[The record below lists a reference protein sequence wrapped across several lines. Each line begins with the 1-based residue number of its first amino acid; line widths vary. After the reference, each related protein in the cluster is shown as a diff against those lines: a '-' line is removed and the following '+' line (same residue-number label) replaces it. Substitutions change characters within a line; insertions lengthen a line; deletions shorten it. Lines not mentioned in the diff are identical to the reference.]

1 MASNF
6 ATVKVFLSALCLSVA
21 ALEIGAAAEPLPIDP
36 LWQSPVFRKAF
47 TASYGVDARIEPRL
61 TTDEKAVLDSVA
73 SEMAGND
80 REGAIAKL
88 TGSSLTGKSAALIF
102 NLGNLR
108 FEEGEIDDAIE
119 NFEKA
124 VELYPNFR
132 DAHRNLAVALVQS
145 DKFVEAEPHLRRA
158 IELGA
163 SDGITFGLLGYC
175 HASAGR
181 QQAALQAYRMAQL
194 TMPDELQ
201 WQYGEAQALIELGD
215 TAQAESLFTGLL
227 ERRADD
233 VGLWLRQADVWIRST
248 EPAKAIANLEF
259 ANRLKPLAAA
269 DLASLGHLYLD
280 QRLPDQAL
288 RCYLGAVEAGAGA
301 VLDGLEYLC
310 AYRHFEQAE
319 NLATILGESGTFD
332 EKSDRW
338 ARVERAK
345 ALIDLESETGDVK
358 AGVQRVEALLKR
370 NPLDGDALILLAGYY
385 EKNADV
391 ERAVMLLEQAA
402 KVDSTRAEA
411 LFRHG
416 KLLVGERRYKEGL
429 RLIDQSLKLKPRPEL
444 DEYIATVR
452 RFADG
457 EQ

>member
-1 MASNF
+1 MKIKL
-6 ATVKVFLSALCLSVA
+6 TILCLLLAGSTAV
-21 ALEIGAAAEPLPIDP
+21 IGSADAAEPLPIDP

-73 SEMAGND
+73 AAMADKD
-80 REGAIAKL
+80 RETAIDKL
-88 TGSSLTGKSAALIF
+88 TGSPLLSDSSALIF

-108 FEEGEIDDAIE
+108 FEEGKTDDAIE

-124 VELYPNFR
+124 IELYPNFR
-132 DAHRNLAVALVQS
+132 DAHRNLAVAQVQS
-145 DKFVEAEPHLRRA
+145 DKFDEAEPHLRRA

-175 HASAGR
+175 HVSAGR
-181 QQAALQAYRMAQL
+181 HQAALQAYRMAQL

-201 WQYGEAQALIELGD
+201 WQYGEAQALIELG
-215 TAQAESLFTGLL
+215 AAAEAESLFAGLL

-248 EPAKAIANLEF
+248 QPEKAIANLEF

-269 DLASLGHLYLD
+269 ELASLGHLYLE

-288 RCYLGAVEAGAGA
+288 RCYLGAIDTGVDP

-310 AYRHFEQAE
+310 AYRDFEQATK
-319 NLATILGESGTFD
+319 LSARFD
-332 EKSDRW
+332 DSSAFAEESDRG
-338 ARVERAK
+338 ARLERAK
-345 ALIDLESETGDVK
+345 ALIDLESEDGDVQ
-358 AGVQRVEALLKR
+358 AGVQRVEALLNR
-370 NPLDGDALILLAGYY
+370 NPLDGDALLLLAAHF
-385 EKNADV
+385 EKSAER
-391 ERAVMLLEQAA
+391 ERALMLLEQAA
-402 KVDSTRAEA
+402 QVDATRAEA

-416 KLLVGERRYKEGL
+416 KMLVEDRRYREGL
-429 RLIDQSLKLKPRPEL
+429 RLIDESLQLKARPAL
-444 DEYIATVR
+444 DDYLATVR

-457 EQ
+457 EP